1 MGRHEIPI
9 AHGPGGLAAAREAT
23 SLHQEQLKGSTRM
36 TEETIR
42 IGGMTCGG
50 CVASVK
56 RALERLPLEREPEVE
71 IGSARVEYDESE
83 LSHETIVGAIEDA
96 GFDVKSEAEE

>member
-1 MGRHEIPI
+1 
-9 AHGPGGLAAAREAT
+9 
-23 SLHQEQLKGSTRM
+23 M

-56 RALERLPLEREPEVE
+56 RALGRLPLEHEPDVE
-71 IGSARVEYDESE
+71 IGSARVAYDESE
-83 LSHETIVGAIEDA
+83 LSRATIIEAIEDA
-96 GFDVKSEAEE
+96 GFDVNAGAVEGSDRGDTV